1 MTPPREPYDSRDI
14 DELAATDAL
23 LDRLGA
29 RAPSADDL
37 DDPLIAALALLA
49 AEVDLDAVPLDV
61 TRAALESAGTD
72 LDVPPAP
79 IAGHDR
85 HTGLVLGPRN
95 VADDEPVAGP
105 VRAHSAPPDAD
116 LLRKPRR
123 RVRRPEPGPTAVAPP
138 RSLPR
143 TPSRGPQG
151 TRPGEKRERRMRPVT
166 VLVVA
171 IAAIV
176 LGSGVSAA
184 LTGGRTLNPLSGI
197 QQVVEEITHGRTA
210 EQAQAYQKAQDL
222 LKQADAAAKGGDKAL
237 ARELIGQIKLDALSP
252 DDAKR
257 VGAQIEAIRQRVGS

>member
-1 MTPPREPYDSRDI
+1 
-14 DELAATDAL
+14 
-23 LDRLGA
+23 
-29 RAPSADDL
+29 
-37 DDPLIAALALLA
+37 
-49 AEVDLDAVPLDV
+49 
-61 TRAALESAGTD
+61 
-72 LDVPPAP
+72 
-79 IAGHDR
+79 
-85 HTGLVLGPRN
+85 
-95 VADDEPVAGP
+95 
-105 VRAHSAPPDAD
+105 
-116 LLRKPRR
+116 
-123 RVRRPEPGPTAVAPP
+123 
-138 RSLPR
+138 
-143 TPSRGPQG
+143 
-151 TRPGEKRERRMRPVT
+151 MRPVT